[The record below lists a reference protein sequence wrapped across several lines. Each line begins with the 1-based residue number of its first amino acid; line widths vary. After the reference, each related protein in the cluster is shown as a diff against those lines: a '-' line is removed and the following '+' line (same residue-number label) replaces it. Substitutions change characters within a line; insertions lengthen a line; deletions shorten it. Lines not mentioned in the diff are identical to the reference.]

1 MQEKIRKTAFTWIPY
16 IVSMVLDL
24 SMFAAGLLVQKHTP
38 ILHARL
44 LCLLFAGVTVFCAV
58 GSFVGKLLYERRFDN
73 MHADEQVAFIL
84 SNKEKLQQEYDRAEK
99 NLLRLKHIVIFY
111 MICIVLLTLAVSFF
125 YGAADFQGGG
135 WIALILFSAYIQ
147 ADLVYVL
154 MSLAEKPDL
163 SQYEKEADF
172 PQIYA
177 LAHRA
182 AETAGVDGEVRI
194 FWSDECNAGIQR
206 VGKKYVL
213 ELGVLL
219 LAVLNEDELLQVLLH
234 EFAHMKDERLQV
246 NRSAAVLSAVL
257 ECSGSSTHGLANLL
271 LFSLPQAVFNVQ
283 YLLFHTAA
291 SELYETHADAQ
302 AKQYGD
308 ARTAV
313 SGLAKI
319 AMYELFSHESCFL
332 YPSLVYENPNP
343 PTDLCTT
350 ECMQFR
356 DAVTKRKDFWLQL
369 LHQELPPRLSSHPT
383 FRQRYEALGSPVF
396 SIELPELHT
405 PYFDE
410 VLRAAAVMDKYY
422 TVDEDQY
429 AETREEEY
437 LKPLETVR
445 AFEKEQSQR
454 TPAELRP
461 VLEAYVALHRF
472 DDAES
477 LCRKILQTAKSDK
490 EGADAAFT
498 LGYILLLRYDSDG
511 EQYLKSAMQVSFL
524 YRETGLELL
533 GWYYAITGKEQELL
547 EYRKQV
553 DAFLNDE
560 QKLSELKASDTLSL
574 VPQTEA
580 LKAQIAH
587 IVSLGADVIEKIY
600 LVKKEINETEYTYAY
615 ILRFSKDADT
625 ETREKIIDDA
635 IDGLSE
641 DDALYAM
648 FEYDWSYDK
657 ILKAVGNCCVYEKP

>member
-1 MQEKIRKTAFTWIPY
+1 MPEKIRKIAFTFIPY
-16 IVSMVLDL
+16 IVSMVLCL
-24 SMFAAGLLVQKHTP
+24 SMCAAGMLVQQHNP

-44 LCLLFAGVTVFCAV
+44 LCLLFAGITVFCAV
-58 GSFVGKLLYERRFDN
+58 GSFVGQLLFERRFDN
-73 MHADEQVAFIL
+73 MHADEMVAFIL

-99 NLLRLKHIVIFY
+99 NLLRLKRIVISY

-125 YGAADFQGGG
+125 YGAADFQEGG
-135 WIALILFSAYIQ
+135 WLALTLLSVYIQ

-154 MSLAEKPDL
+154 MSLAEKPDI
-163 SQYEKEADF
+163 SQYEKEANF

-182 AETAGVDGEVRI
+182 AETAGVDGAVRI
-194 FWSDECNAGIQR
+194 FLSDDCNAGIQR
-206 VGKKYVL
+206 VGKAYVL
-213 ELGVLL
+213 ELGVPL

-234 EFAHMKDERLQV
+234 EFAHMKDERIQV

-271 LFSLPQAVFNVQ
+271 LFSLPQAVFDVQ

-291 SELYETHADAQ
+291 SELYESHADAQ

-319 AMYELFSHESCFL
+319 AMYELFTHEACFL
-332 YPSLVYENPNP
+332 YPSPVYENPNP
-343 PTDLCTT
+343 PTDNCTT
-350 ECMQFR
+350 ECMHFR
-356 DAVTKRKDFWLQL
+356 DAIAKRKDFWLQL
-369 LHQELPPRLSSHPT
+369 LQQQLPPRLSSHPT
-383 FRQRYEALGSPVF
+383 FRQRYEALGSPAF
-396 SIELPELHT
+396 SIELPEQHT

-410 VLRAAAVMDKYY
+410 VLRAAAVMDKYA
-422 TVDEDQY
+422 VDEDEY
-429 AETREEEY
+429 AEMREEEY

-445 AFEKEQSQR
+445 AFEKEQKQS

-461 VLEAYVALHRF
+461 ILEAYVTLHRF
-472 DDAES
+472 DDAEA
-477 LCRKILQTAKSDK
+477 LCRKILHSAKDDR

-511 EQYLKSAMQVSFL
+511 VQYLQSAMQTNFL
-524 YRETGLELL
+524 YRETGLDLL

-600 LVKKEINETEYTYAY
+600 LVKKEINETDYAYLY
-615 ILRFSKDADT
+615 ILRFSKDADA
-625 ETREKIIDDA
+625 EMREKIIDDA
-635 IDGLSE
+635 VNDLSE
-641 DDALYAM
+641 DDMLYAM

-657 ILKAVGNCCVYEKP
+657 ILKPVGDCCVYEK